1 MGASRKGSRGSG
13 KMTSEAIAA
22 LGAGR
27 LARLVLAQAER
38 DAVFARAVRMELA
51 AKHDGGALAHEI
63 DKRLKT
69 IRRSRGFVEWDKAPA
84 LARELDQLRE
94 TIMGPLAEHSLSQA
108 IDSMRLFLSL
118 AEPVFE
124 RSDDS
129 SGSLGEIF
137 RQGGED
143 LGRLWCQADMSDVE
157 LLAGDIL
164 MLVEGDG
171 YGVFDDLPEAAS
183 PALGQKGR
191 AALRGM
197 LLERQAAKTGN
208 DRRQFDYKVGWL
220 LPKLADLD
228 GDVDAY
234 IATVDPDRRNPVLNA
249 QVAARLIAHG
259 RAAEALD
266 WIDAPVERSHNEREL
281 ADLKLRAFEAL
292 GRRDD
297 VQAQRKAIFDR
308 WLDGQVLR
316 DWLRAL
322 PDFEDVAA
330 ERQALDQD
338 MTYDRATSALAF
350 LIAWP
355 DLKRAGRLARE
366 RLEGLEARAYDILR
380 PAAEALAQADP
391 GGATLLYRRL
401 VTGVLDR
408 ASSKYYPYAARDFAA
423 ATDLADRIA
432 GDVDVVPHDDWL
444 ADLRKIHGRKI
455 GFWNQVAG
463 KFG

>member
-1 MGASRKGSRGSG
+1 MGASRKGGRGSG

-51 AKHDGGALAHEI
+51 AKDDSGALAHEI

-69 IRRSRGFVEWDKAPA
+69 IRRSRGFVEWDKVGP

-94 TIMGPLAEHSLSQA
+94 AILGPLAETSLSQA
-108 IDSMRLFLSL
+108 IDSMKLLLSL

-129 SGSLGEIF
+129 SGSLGTVF

-143 LGRLWCQADMSDVE
+143 LGGLWVRADVPDIDQ
-157 LLAGDIL
+157 LAGDIL
-164 MLVEGDG
+164 TLIEGDG
-171 YGVFDDLPEAAS
+171 YGVFDDLPDAAS
-183 PALGQKGR
+183 PALGQTGR
-191 AALRGM
+191 AALRRM
-197 LLERQAAKTGN
+197 LLERQAGLN
-208 DRRQFDYKVGWL
+208 GPERRQFDYKVGWL

-234 IATVDPDRRNPVLNA
+234 IATVDPDRRNTLLNA
-249 QVAARLIAHG
+249 QVAARLIAQD

-266 WIDAPVERSHNEREL
+266 WIDALVERSHNEREL

-297 VQAQRKAIFDR
+297 AQGQRKAIFDR
-308 WLDGQVLR
+308 WLDAQALR

-330 ERQALDQD
+330 ERQALDQA

>member
-1 MGASRKGSRGSG
+1 MAASGSG
-13 KMTSEAIAA
+13 KRGTGRMTLEAIEA
-22 LGAGR
+22 LGPAR

-38 DAVFARAVRMELA
+38 DAVFARAVRMELT
-51 AKHDGGALAHEI
+51 AKNDSGALAHEI

-69 IRRSRGFVEWDKAPA
+69 IRRSRGFVEWDKVGP

-94 TIMGPLAEHSLSQA
+94 TILGPLAETSLSEA
-108 IDSMRLFLSL
+108 IGSMKLLLSL

-129 SGSLGEIF
+129 SGSLGAVF

-143 LGRLWCQADMSDVE
+143 LGRLWAQADAPNVE
-157 LLAGDIL
+157 QLAGAIL
-164 MLVEGDG
+164 MLIEGDG
-171 YGVFDDLPEAAS
+171 YGVFDELPDAAS
-183 PALGQKGR
+183 PALGQEGR
-191 AALRGM
+191 AALRRM
-197 LLERQAAKTGN
+197 LLERQAEKTGPE
-208 DRRQFDYKVGWL
+208 RRQFDYKVGGL

-228 GDVDAY
+228 GDVNAY
-234 IATVDPDRRNPVLNA
+234 IATVDPERRNPLLNA

-259 RAAEALD
+259 RADEALD

-281 ADLKLRAFEAL
+281 ADLKLRAFETL

-297 VQAQRKAIFDR
+297 AQAQRKAIFDR
-308 WLDGQVLR
+308 WLEGQALR
-316 DWLRAL
+316 DWLKAL
-322 PDFEDVAA
+322 PDFEDFDA
-330 ERQALDQD
+330 ERQALEQA

-350 LIAWP
+350 LVAWP
-355 DLKRAGRLARE
+355 DLKRAGRLVRE
-366 RLEGLEARAYDILR
+366 RLEELEARAYDVLR
-380 PAAEALAQADP
+380 PSAEALAQADP

-401 VTGVLDR
+401 VSGVLDR

-423 ATDLADRIA
+423 ATALADRIA
-432 GDVDVVPHDDWL
+432 GDASIMPHDDWL
-444 ADLRKIHGRKI
+444 ADLRKAHGRKI

>member
-1 MGASRKGSRGSG
+1 MAASGKGSRGSG
-13 KMTSEAIAA
+13 KMTSEAIEA
-22 LGAGR
+22 LGPAR
-27 LARLVLAQAER
+27 LARLVVAQAER

-69 IRRSRGFVEWDKAPA
+69 IRRSRGFVECDKAPA

-94 TIMGPLAEHSLSQA
+94 AIMGPLADHSLNQA
-108 IDSMRLFLSL
+108 IGSMRLFLSL
-118 AEPVFE
+118 AEPVLE

-137 RQGGED
+137 RQCGAD
-143 LGRLWCQADMSDVE
+143 LGQLWCQADMYDVE

-164 MLVEGDG
+164 MLVEGDR

-183 PALGQKGR
+183 PFLGQKGR

-197 LLERQAAKTGN
+197 LLERQAAKRGN
-208 DRRQFDYKVGWL
+208 DLRQFDYKVGWL

-234 IATVDPDRRNPVLNA
+234 IATVDPDRRNPLLNA

-259 RAAEALD
+259 RAVEALD
-266 WIDAPVERSHNEREL
+266 WIDAPVERNHNEREL
-281 ADLKLRAFEAL
+281 AELKLRAFEAL

-297 VQAQRKAIFDR
+297 VQAQRRAIFDR

-316 DWLRAL
+316 DWLKAL

-330 ERQALDQD
+330 ERQALDQA
-338 MTYDRATSALAF
+338 MAYDRATSALAF
-350 LIAWP
+350 LVAWP
-355 DLKRAGRLARE
+355 DLKRAGRLARK
-366 RLEGLEARAYDILR
+366 RLEELEARAYDVLR

-401 VTGVLDR
+401 VAGVLDR

-423 ATDLADRIA
+423 AAALADRIA
-432 GDVDVVPHDDWL
+432 GDTDIVSHEDWL
-444 ADLRKIHGRKI
+444 ADFRKVHGRKI
-455 GFWNQVAG
+455 GFWSQVAG

>member
-1 MGASRKGSRGSG
+1 MAASGSG
-13 KMTSEAIAA
+13 KRGTGRMTLEAIEA
-22 LGAGR
+22 LGPAR

-38 DAVFARAVRMELA
+38 DAIFARAVRMELA
-51 AKHDGGALAHEI
+51 AKDDSGGLAHEI

-69 IRRSRGFVEWDKAPA
+69 IRRSRGFVEWDKVGP

-94 TIMGPLAEHSLSQA
+94 TILGPLAETSLSEA
-108 IDSMRLFLSL
+108 IGSIKLLLSL

-129 SGSLGEIF
+129 SGSLGAVF

-143 LGRLWCQADMSDVE
+143 LGGLWVRADAPDVE
-157 LLAGDIL
+157 QLAGDIL
-164 MLVEGDG
+164 TLIEGDG
-171 YGVFDDLPEAAS
+171 YGVFDDLPDAAS
-183 PALGQKGR
+183 PALGQTGR
-191 AALRGM
+191 AALRRM
-197 LLERQAAKTGN
+197 LLERQAVLTGPE
-208 DRRQFDYKVGWL
+208 RRQFDYKVGWL

-234 IATVDPDRRNPVLNA
+234 IATVDPDRRNPLLNA
-249 QVAARLIAHG
+249 QVAARLIAQG

-308 WLDGQVLR
+308 WLDSQSLR

-330 ERQALDQD
+330 ERQALDQA
-338 MTYDRATSALAF
+338 MAYDRATSALAF

-366 RLEGLEARAYDILR
+366 RLEDLEARTYDILR
-380 PAAEALAQADP
+380 PAAEALSQADP

-423 ATDLADRIA
+423 ATALANRIA

-444 ADLRKIHGRKI
+444 ADLRKAHGRKI

-463 KFG
+463 KFA

>member
-1 MGASRKGSRGSG
+1 MAVSKKGSRGAG
-13 KMTSEAIAA
+13 KMTSEAIEA
-22 LGAGR
+22 LGPAR

-38 DAVFARAVRMELA
+38 DAVFARAVRIELA
-51 AKHDGGALAHEI
+51 AKEDSGALAHEI

-69 IRRSRGFVEWDKAPA
+69 IRRSRGFIEWDKVPA

-94 TIMGPLAEHSLSQA
+94 AIMGPLADHSLSQA
-108 IDSMRLFLSL
+108 VESMRLFLSL

-143 LGRLWCQADMSDVE
+143 LGGLWCQAEAPNVE

-171 YGVFDDLPEAAS
+171 YGVFEELPGAAS

-191 AALRGM
+191 ATLRGM
-197 LLERQAAKTGN
+197 LLKRQAAKTGN

-234 IATVDPDRRNPVLNA
+234 IATVDPDRRNPLLNA
-249 QVAARLIAHG
+249 QVAARLIAHD
-259 RAAEALD
+259 RAKEALD
-266 WIDAPVERSHNEREL
+266 WIDAPVDRGHNEREL
-281 ADLKLRAFEAL
+281 AELKLRAFEAL

-308 WLDGQVLR
+308 WLDVQALR

-330 ERQALDQD
+330 ERQALDQA
-338 MTYDRATSALAF
+338 MAYDRATSALAF

-355 DLKRAGRLARE
+355 NLKRAGALARD
-366 RLEGLEARAYDILR
+366 RLEDLEARAYDVLR

-401 VTGVLDR
+401 VAGVLDR

-423 ATDLADRIA
+423 AAALSDRIA
-432 GDVDVVPHDDWL
+432 GDTDIVSHEDWM
-444 ADLRKIHGRKI
+444 ADLRKVHGRKI